1 MRSISTAFEA
11 RGAYLWVCTPAR
23 FCIRLRVVATL
34 RAIGSKKNA
43 RAAKKYNSVSPARVS
58 IPAPLDC
65 LGKVIELAVKVKH
78 ST

>member
-1 MRSISTAFEA
+1 MTQQVQRN
-11 RGAYLWVCTPAR
+11 RGDV
-23 FCIRLRVVATL
+23 
-34 RAIGSKKNA
+34 KKCQLVTQCNLSPCN
-43 RAAKKYNSVSPARVS
+43 RQQKKRTRGKKIYSVSPARVS